1 MGQISHIDVQTPG
14 NQFIFRDTSMGAS
27 PDVVSSSAATLYFI
41 VIDNSFSARACYVQ
55 LFDAVSGVTVGTS
68 PADAVIF
75 VPGSASLAPGSSIV
89 TCIYMTAATPGL
101 SFSNGILAAAT
112 TTPSGS
118 TSPTVNLDVK
128 IGYASTGGGGNN
140 FF

>member
-1 MGQISHIDVQTPG
+1 MGQISQIDVQTPA
-14 NQFIFRDTSMGAS
+14 NQFVFQDTAMGSS
-27 PDVVSSSAATLYFI
+27 PDAVSSSAATLYFI
-41 VIDNSFSARACYVQ
+41 VVDNSLSAQSVYVQ
-55 LFDAVSGVTVGTS
+55 MFDAASGVTVGTT
-68 PADAVIF
+68 PANAIIF

-118 TSPTVNLDVK
+118 TSPAVNVDVK